1 MSGFEE
7 VQKTLGHPDELEDP
21 LAPLKKALRAFSP
34 NNKELLKV
42 SVILDAQSAK
52 DSGGG
57 ALVVEA
63 GPGLP
68 TTQVAPAPGAH
79 TQELGRRLRELEK
92 KYQKKADEA
101 EKLRVRLQ
109 KEEKA
114 RQEAER
120 LRGKAEQAAAHLRK
134 DFEQA
139 RKNEEHLRDELG
151 KVLGERSSLQ
161 EENARLKG
169 QVEGFEKRIRELE
182 ARIGEL
188 EGAAAQSAL
197 LEARLAQLQR
207 FKEALPEPFP
217 EEALLRVL
225 VLDYPS
231 LGGEAEARVTA
242 LIEGYR
248 AFLAG
253 ENHPALR
260 HSNRDLLDCEAE
272 GIVLVGLE
280 QLLLDLAGLPLTRWL
295 RTHAFRLETLLQTG
309 PQPFSP
315 RLAEEP

>member
-1 MSGFEE
+1 MSRFET
-7 VQKTLGHPDELEDP
+7 QKALGHPNELEDP
-21 LAPLKKALRAFSP
+21 LASLKKALRAFSP
-34 NNKELLKV
+34 NNKELLRV
-42 SVILDAQSAK
+42 SVTLDAQSAK

-57 ALVVEA
+57 APVVET
-63 GPGLP
+63 GPEPP
-68 TTQVAPAPGAH
+68 TTQVVPVPGAYE
-79 TQELGRRLRELEK
+79 QELGHRLREIEK

-114 RQEAER
+114 RQKAEI
-120 LRGKAEQAAAHLRK
+120 LKGKAEQAAAHMRK
-134 DFEQA
+134 DLEQA
-139 RKNEEHLRDELG
+139 RKNEERLRDELM
-151 KVLGERSSLQ
+151 KVQGECSRLR

-169 QVEGFEKRIRELE
+169 QIEDYEKQVKEFE
-182 ARIGEL
+182 ARIGAL
-188 EGAAAQSAL
+188 EGAAAQREQ

-253 ENHPALR
+253 ENHPALLR
-260 HSNRDLLDCEAE
+260 SNRDLLDCEAE